1 MTHYKLALALCVTLL
16 FTACTSNSGNSA
28 RGYEMRIR
36 YAEVTDVNRER
47 LPTQAP
53 AGAIVGGFTGLILSS
68 GRSTRSQVASGIG
81 GAALGALATS
91 ALEGDRLAY
100 AYTLRYADGTTTR
113 FVTEKGYLQEGDC
126 VSVERGRHANIR
138 RVPNSLCNTSRRSG
152 QAAPR
157 VDPSIEQ
164 NARLCEEAKDQLL
177 AAETEN
183 DINLAARKVEILCAY

>member
-1 MTHYKLALALCVTLL
+1 MSHFKLLLLLCASLLLA
-16 FTACTSNSGNSA
+16 ACNSSSSSSA

-36 YAEVTDVNRER
+36 YAQVTDVNRER
-47 LPTQAP
+47 LPTAAP

-100 AYTLRYADGTTTR
+100 AYTLRYSDGTVTR

-126 VSVERGRHANIR
+126 VAVERGRHDNIR
-138 RVPNSLCNTSRRSG
+138 RVPSSLCSTARQPG
-152 QAAPR
+152 QAAPAI
-157 VDPSIEQ
+157 DPMIEQ

-177 AAETEN
+177 AAESEA